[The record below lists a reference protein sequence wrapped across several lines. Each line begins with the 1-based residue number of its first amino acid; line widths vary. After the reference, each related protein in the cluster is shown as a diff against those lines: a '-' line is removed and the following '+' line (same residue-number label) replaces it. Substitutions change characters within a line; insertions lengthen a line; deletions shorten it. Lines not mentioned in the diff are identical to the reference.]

1 MRVVHVASCFVID
14 ACWNSFGCNVIE
26 LISVV
31 FFFSQGVGV
40 SRSLLPSSW
49 IEHVW
54 VGKATHPSHTEGR
67 TECDHRSVGDNVVHS
82 QNGVRL
88 LGH

>member
-1 MRVVHVASCFVID
+1 MEGCVHVGIVLVAMSLNIFR
-14 ACWNSFGCNVIE
+14 W
-26 LISVV
+26 
-31 FFFSQGVGV
+31 FFFFTR
-40 SRSLLPSSW
+40 SRGLTFLSAFVLDR
-49 IEHVW
+49 

-67 TECDHRSVGDNVVHS
+67 TECDHRSVGDNVVQS

>member
-1 MRVVHVASCFVID
+1 MGVVHVASCFVID
-14 ACWNSFGCNVIE
+14 ACWNSFGCNVVEHIFGG
-26 LISVV
+26 S
-31 FFFSQGVGV
+31 FFSQGVGV
-40 SRSLLPSSW
+40 SRSFLL
-49 IEHVW
+49 EHVW

-82 QNGVRL
+82 QNGVRV